1 MVPTLPARV
10 NILTLT
16 LPAMSW
22 GNTLHRV
29 LVHFLELGEQVEA
42 NKGCCCHAD
51 KVKYPA
57 KDTNLAEKQARQAR
71 VRARHEK
78 LNGRLKN

>member
-1 MVPTLPARV
+1 M
-10 NILTLT
+10 
-16 LPAMSW
+16 
-22 GNTLHRV
+22 
-29 LVHFLELGEQVEA
+29 HFLELGEQVEA